1 MKNVR
6 TRSSQTKGSLVTT
19 DKDVQLTSA
28 GSLRDHPSFF
38 FFFTGTSIPGS
49 INLEKH
55 KIYRNN
61 PSSLTLSK
69 ITVQSPRPALFMSAP
84 NRHNIERAPKARKE
98 QILSEV

>member
-38 FFFTGTSIPGS
+38 FFYRYVNPRVNKFRKTQ
-49 INLEKH
+49 NLEEQP
-55 KIYRNN
+55 I
-61 PSSLTLSK
+61 LTDPQQDHRS
-69 ITVQSPRPALFMSAP
+69 VS
-84 NRHNIERAPKARKE
+84 
-98 QILSEV
+98 